1 MFLLPKNETMKA
13 PAQLMVSVENYI
25 ASVKISDLYQWM
37 RNTPHG
43 TQSVKTPNRALFCRG
58 ATQSVVFG
66 DVRCFI

>member
-1 MFLLPKNETMKA
+1 MFLLPKNGTVKA

-37 RNTPHG
+37 RNNPHG
-43 TQSVKTPNRALFCRG
+43 MQSVKTPNRALFCRG